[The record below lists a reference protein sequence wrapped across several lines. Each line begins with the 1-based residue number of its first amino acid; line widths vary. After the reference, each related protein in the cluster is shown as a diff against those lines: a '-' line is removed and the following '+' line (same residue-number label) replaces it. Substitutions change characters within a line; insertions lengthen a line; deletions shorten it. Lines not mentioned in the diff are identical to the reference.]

1 MRLLGGVLAGGR
13 GRRFGSD
20 KALALWNGVPL
31 IEHVRSALARD
42 CGMVVLVGRDGGLP
56 DRPKPGMGPLGG
68 LNAAL
73 AYAATNGFEMVLTA
87 ACDTPLLPATVLPTL
102 AKGRL
107 PAYLDGQPL
116 IGLWPTT
123 LAAELDAH
131 LASTTDLSMRAWIKQ
146 CGARRVRGP
155 ILPNINTPEDLAAL
169 IGGFSGSPPPRGR
182 GVRGGTDPV
191 GPSPCRGHGRP
202 RTGGSAVQK

>member
-1 MRLLGGVLAGGR
+1 MRGNISFTPLKLTLESPSRLKGEGMRILGAVLAGGK

-20 KALALWNGVPL
+20 KALALWNGEPL
-31 IEHVRSALARD
+31 LAHVKRALARD
-42 CGMVVLVGRDGGLP
+42 CKAVIIVGRAGGIA
-56 DRPKPGMGPLGG
+56 DRPQPGMGPLGG

-73 AYAATNGFEMVLTA
+73 AYAAANGFDAVLTA
-87 ACDTPLLPATVLPTL
+87 ACDTPLLPPTVLPQL

-116 IGLWPTT
+116 IGLWPAS
-123 LAAELDAH
+123 LAADLDAH
-131 LASTTDLSMRAWIKQ
+131 LAATTDLSMRAWIKR

-169 IGGFSGSPPPRGR
+169 TNARL
-182 GVRGGTDPV
+182 
-191 GPSPCRGHGRP
+191 
-202 RTGGSAVQK
+202 